1 MVKLFVF
8 VLKHLISCGFNFSVQ
23 KPKFTHRLQNLVSD
37 YLFVFTYIHPHF
49 RIILQRR
56 SAYCK
61 KNHVIWTRMG
71 KAM

>member
-1 MVKLFVF
+1 
-8 VLKHLISCGFNFSVQ
+8 
-23 KPKFTHRLQNLVSD
+23 KPKFTHRLPNLVSD
-37 YLFVFTYIHPHF
+37 YLFVFTCIHPHF